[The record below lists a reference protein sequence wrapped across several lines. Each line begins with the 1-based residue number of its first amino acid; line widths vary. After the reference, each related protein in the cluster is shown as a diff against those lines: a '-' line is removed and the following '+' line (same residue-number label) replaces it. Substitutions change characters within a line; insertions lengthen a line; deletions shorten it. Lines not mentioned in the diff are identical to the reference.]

1 MLNKK
6 SENKKNANYELKAN
20 HLSAPIKKGEK
31 VGELILKVEGE
42 KNRTIPLTVQ
52 NKVAKA
58 NLLEVY
64 VHQVKSILAGN
75 LN

>member
-6 SENKKNANYELKAN
+6 SENKKNANYELKVN

-75 LN
+75 MN

>member
-1 MLNKK
+1 M
-6 SENKKNANYELKAN
+6 N

-75 LN
+75 MN